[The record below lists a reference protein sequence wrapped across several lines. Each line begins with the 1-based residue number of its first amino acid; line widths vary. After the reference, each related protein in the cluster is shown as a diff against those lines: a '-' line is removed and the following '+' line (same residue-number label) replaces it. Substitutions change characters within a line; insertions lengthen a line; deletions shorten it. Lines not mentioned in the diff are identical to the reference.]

1 MLVEGEAWNFER
13 SLARPNA
20 SIRNSFAAGFV
31 LSIET
36 SFDSPEKKKEKN
48 ARARASCVHSSDI
61 SFRLLLFRAM
71 FAHRAGYLSLVL
83 GLLLPLILIT
93 NGDIEVGIPEY
104 EVNPSN
110 VSSSILDHEMEP
122 RSDDSSVV
130 NRSVERKSG
139 GPFSY
144 RRDSYLEALRHSR
157 TSTDPREGIVDAVA
171 TGSFH
176 RRKEQ
181 SFGPVYT
188 TKRSEIT
195 APSSSRV
202 VHADSFSMAASDSY
216 SLPSRTSVDFNGV
229 KNTYGPPSSYGPPSN
244 DYSYGEY
251 GGGYQ
256 PQQGE
261 ARGIYRLLRT
271 EYIEYSSALLDFSF
285 QLTGHRTV
293 YPSLCNSPFP
303 PSISRGRS
311 RSS

>member
-1 MLVEGEAWNFER
+1 
-13 SLARPNA
+13 
-20 SIRNSFAAGFV
+20 
-31 LSIET
+31 
-36 SFDSPEKKKEKN
+36 
-48 ARARASCVHSSDI
+48 
-61 SFRLLLFRAM
+61 M

-83 GLLLPLILIT
+83 GLLLPLILIA
-93 NGDIEVGIPEY
+93 NGDSEVRIPEY
-104 EVNPSN
+104 EVDVNPSN

-122 RSDDSSVV
+122 RSDVGDSSMI

-157 TSTDPREGIVDAVA
+157 TSTDPREGIVDAVS

-181 SFGPVYT
+181 SLGPVYT

-195 APSSSRV
+195 PPSSSRV

-285 QLTGHRTV
+285 QLTVRRTV